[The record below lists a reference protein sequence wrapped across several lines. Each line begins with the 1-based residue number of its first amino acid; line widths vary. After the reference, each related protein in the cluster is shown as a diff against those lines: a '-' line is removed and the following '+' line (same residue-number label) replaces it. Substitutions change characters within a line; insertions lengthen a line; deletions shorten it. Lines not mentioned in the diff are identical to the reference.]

1 VADEST
7 TVEHE
12 GMDVEDAVQAVADA
26 IDQIDVTIH
35 PSADLFPMLPA
46 DELQELAES
55 IKRHGL
61 RERIVVDTD
70 GQVIDGRNRYAALTL
85 AGIKLKAEHV
95 TVLDFEKTGYTPN
108 EYIVMANLERR
119 NLTRDQRRDLA
130 GKLAVRLEDAQA
142 EKPKEDKVD
151 TTQKAADLA
160 GVSRRTAADAK
171 QKALVEMGLRPQP
184 TAQNEAKKPGPK
196 AKDKTT
202 DRPPKIVAKIKAA
215 FGDLRATKEK
225 WPGNKKE
232 DVVRIAWDILDTF
245 PDYAYSVGPTA
256 HIAGMFGFPED
267 RSRKP
272 GELHPPNFTPVPPEW
287 KGEQQ
292 KEEDK

>member
-1 VADEST
+1 VADEART
-7 TVEHE
+7 EHGE
-12 GMDVEDAVQAVADA
+12 GIDVEDAVQAVADA
-26 IDQIDVTIH
+26 IDQIDLTIH

-61 RERIVVDTD
+61 REKIVVDTN

-85 AGIKLKAEHV
+85 AGIRLKAEHV
-95 TVLDFEKTGYTPN
+95 TILDFDKTGYSPN

-119 NLTRDQRRDLA
+119 NLTRDQRRELA
-130 GKLAVRLEDAQA
+130 GKLAVHLEDAQA
-142 EKPKEDKVD
+142 EKPKEAKVD

-171 QKALVEMGLRPQP
+171 QKALVDMGLRPAP
-184 TAQNEAKKPGPK
+184 TPQNESKKPGPK
-196 AKDKTT
+196 AKDKPT

-232 DVVRIAWDILDTF
+232 DVVRLAWDILNTF
-245 PDYAYSVGPTA
+245 PDVAYSIGPPA
-256 HIAGMFGFPED
+256 HIAGLFGFPED

-272 GELHPPNFTPVPPEW
+272 GEMYPPNFTPVPPGGNGAE
-287 KGEQQ
+287 KKDEA
-292 KEEDK
+292 E